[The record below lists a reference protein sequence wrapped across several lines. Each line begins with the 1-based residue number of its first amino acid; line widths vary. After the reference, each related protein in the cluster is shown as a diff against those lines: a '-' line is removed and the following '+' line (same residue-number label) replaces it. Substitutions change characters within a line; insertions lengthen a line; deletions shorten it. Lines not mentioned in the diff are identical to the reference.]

1 MTSATGDVTA
11 SATVGFFGK
20 LPCRGDFVRRR
31 VPDEFV
37 SAWDEWLQ
45 QCLTQSREQLVNAW
59 GDRWRDAYLSGPI
72 WRFVLAEG
80 VCGTG
85 AYAGVVM
92 PSVDRVGRCFPL
104 TIVTQWADTAC
115 AGRCGVRSE

>member
-1 MTSATGDVTA
+1 MDTRVMASAPMDAA

-20 LPCRGDFVRRR
+20 LPCRGDFLRRR
-31 VPDEFV
+31 VPEEFV
-37 SAWDEWLQ
+37 AAWDEWLQ
-45 QCLTQSREQLVNAW
+45 LCLTQSREQL
-59 GDRWRDAYLSGPI
+59 GDAWRDAYLAGPI

-85 AYAGVVM
+85 AYAGVLM

-104 TIVTQWADTAC
+104 TI
-115 AGRCGVRSE
+115 